1 MAARELIG
9 LDIGSTAIK
18 AVILAHESN
27 PPRLLSLGQVAT
39 PQPGFLSDNDQ
50 DLENLAGAIKQLVS
64 GMQSPT
70 KEVAVSLPE
79 ARVFTRVIYDLPFL
93 TDEELSQAIRYA
105 AEEFVPMPMQDVNL
119 NYQVLARSASKGP
132 NSRTVVLVVAT
143 PKPILDKYLRVL
155 NMADLRPVS
164 VETEIVA
171 SSRSL
176 VGANPFSPTTL
187 IIQLGAMT
195 TDYAVIHEGL
205 ILITRSISTGGIA
218 LTRAITQLFNFEI
231 SQAEEYKKV
240 YGLLE
245 DQLEGKL
252 VQAIRPIVT
261 VITSEAKKVI
271 QAYEA
276 QNKERPV
283 KRVILTGGGASLP
296 GLVIFFA
303 NSLGLEI
310 QEGDP
315 WFAIAKDPKLLNKLS
330 AEASTYAVA
339 AGLALWER

>member
-164 VETEIVA
+164 V
-171 SSRSL
+171 
-176 VGANPFSPTTL
+176 
-187 IIQLGAMT
+187 
-195 TDYAVIHEGL
+195 
-205 ILITRSISTGGIA
+205 
-218 LTRAITQLFNFEI
+218 
-231 SQAEEYKKV
+231 
-240 YGLLE
+240 
-245 DQLEGKL
+245 
-252 VQAIRPIVT
+252 
-261 VITSEAKKVI
+261 
-271 QAYEA
+271 
-276 QNKERPV
+276 
-283 KRVILTGGGASLP
+283 
-296 GLVIFFA
+296 
-303 NSLGLEI
+303 
-310 QEGDP
+310 
-315 WFAIAKDPKLLNKLS
+315 
-330 AEASTYAVA
+330 
-339 AGLALWER
+339 